1 MARESESGL
10 PIEPVY
16 GPDALTGW
24 DAEEKLGE
32 PGKYPFTRGVYP
44 TMYTGR
50 PWTMRQYA
58 GFGTAMESNARY
70 KQLIANGTMGLSVA
84 FDLPTQMG
92 HDSDAPIASGEVG
105 KVGVAIDS
113 IDDMRVL
120 FGGIPLDKVSTSMT
134 INAPAALLLLLY
146 QLVAEEQ
153 GVSADKL
160 TGTIQNDVLKEYIA
174 RGTYI
179 FPPKPSLRLIADIF
193 KYCKAEIP
201 KWNTISISGYH
212 MAEAGA
218 SPAQEIAFT
227 LADGIEYVRTAVAAG
242 MDVDDF
248 APRLSFFFVART
260 TILEE
265 VAKFRAA
272 RRIWARVMKEEFGA
286 KNPKS
291 LMLRFHTQTAGV
303 QLTAQQPEVNLV
315 RVAVQG
321 LGAVLGGTQS
331 LHTNSFDEAIALPT
345 DKSARLALRTQ
356 QVLAYET
363 DVTATVDPFAGS
375 YVVEKMTDDV
385 EAAALELM
393 GKVEDLGGAVN
404 AIEHGFQKSEIERSA
419 YRIAQETDSGERVVV
434 GVNRFQLDE
443 EEPYE
448 PLRVDP
454 AIEAQQ
460 ADRLA
465 KLRAERDQQAVDTAL
480 AALKKAAEGEDN
492 VLYPMKDAL
501 RAGRRW
507 ARCATRCARSGVR
520 TCPRTPSEPGR
531 PLVRVPA
538 GDGGRPPGRAVGR
551 SARRPEPAQV
561 AADALRSGPGPAH
574 VPVRPHQEQA
584 RPVRPE
590 CRPAHH
596 PHRLRHVRGVDAQ
609 RQQRPVRSA
618 EGVEEAYAVHGP
630 VRRPVPGPHRA
641 LGDRRP
647 GLRRQGRVPVAQ
659 PQLPCR
665 PAAPHLAPVDAGR
678 QLQHPRGDRAPLLLV
693 TVQQSGRGPA
703 RQHRAQLPAQ
713 VVGVLDAGVQALSAR
728 R

>member
-1 MARESESGL
+1 MARKSESGL

-16 GPDALTGW
+16 GPEALEGW
-24 DAEEKLGE
+24 DPAEKLGD
-32 PGKYPFTRGVYP
+32 PGAYPYTRGVYP
-44 TMYTGR
+44 SMYTGR

-58 GFGTAMESNARY
+58 GFGTAVESNARY

-92 HDSDAPIASGEVG
+92 HDSDAPIAHGEVG
-105 KVGVAIDS
+105 KVGVAVDS
-113 IDDMRVL
+113 VEDMRIL
-120 FGGIPLDKVSTSMT
+120 FDGIPLDKVSTSMT
-134 INAPAALLLLLY
+134 INAPAAPLLLMY

-153 GVSADKL
+153 GVTADRL
-160 TGTIQNDVLKEYIA
+160 TGTVQNDVLKEYIA

-179 FPPKPSLRLIADIF
+179 FPPAPSLRLIADTF
-193 KYCKAEIP
+193 KYCRAEIP

-286 KNPKS
+286 RDPKS
-291 LMLRFHTQTAGV
+291 WMLRFHTQTAGV

-321 LGAVLGGTQS
+321 LAAVLGGTQS

-356 QVLAYET
+356 QVLAHET

-375 YVVEKMTDDV
+375 YAVERMTDDV

-393 GKVEDLGGAVN
+393 GRIEDMGGAVS
-404 AIEHGFQKSEIERSA
+404 AIERGFQKGEIERSA

-434 GVNRFQLDE
+434 GVNRYTVDV

-460 ADRLA
+460 AERLA
-465 KLRAERDQQAVDTAL
+465 ALRAGRDRRAVDTAL
-480 AALKKAAEGEDN
+480 AELSRAAEGTDN
-492 VLYPMKDAL
+492 VLPPMKESLRARATIGEVCDAL
-501 RAGRRW
+501 R
-507 ARCATRCARSGVR
+507 
-520 TCPRTPSEPGR
+520 
-531 PLVRVPA
+531 RVWGTYVPT
-538 GDGGRPPGRAVGR
+538 
-551 SARRPEPAQV
+551 
-561 AADALRSGPGPAH
+561 DAF
-574 VPVRPHQEQA
+574 
-584 RPVRPE
+584 
-590 CRPAHH
+590 
-596 PHRLRHVRGVDAQ
+596 
-609 RQQRPVRSA
+609 
-618 EGVEEAYAVHGP
+618 
-630 VRRPVPGPHRA
+630 
-641 LGDRRP
+641 
-647 GLRRQGRVPVAQ
+647 
-659 PQLPCR
+659 
-665 PAAPHLAPVDAGR
+665 
-678 QLQHPRGDRAPLLLV
+678 
-693 TVQQSGRGPA
+693 
-703 RQHRAQLPAQ
+703 
-713 VVGVLDAGVQALSAR
+713 
-728 R
+728 

>member
-1 MARESESGL
+1 MTRESESGL

-16 GPDALTGW
+16 GPDALDGW
-24 DAEEKLGE
+24 NADDKLGE
-32 PGKYPFTRGVYP
+32 PGAYPFTRGVYP
-44 TMYTGR
+44 SMYTGR

-58 GFGTAMESNARY
+58 GFGTASESNARY

-113 IDDMRVL
+113 VEDMRVL

-134 INAPAALLLLLY
+134 INAPAALLLLMY
-146 QLVAEEQ
+146 QLVGEEQ
-153 GVSADKL
+153 GVPADRL

-375 YVVEKMTDDV
+375 YVVESMTDAV
-385 EAAALELM
+385 EAEARDLM
-393 GKVEDLGGAVN
+393 LKVEDMGGAVN
-404 AIEHGFQKSEIERSA
+404 AIERGFQKSEIERSA

-460 ADRLA
+460 AARLA
-465 KLRAERDQQAVDTAL
+465 KLRAERDQGAVDEAL
-480 AALKKAAEGEDN
+480 GRLKKAAEGTDN
-492 VLYPMKDAL
+492 VLHPMKDAL
-501 RAGRRW
+501 AARA
-507 ARCATRCARSGVR
+507 T
-520 TCPRTPSEPGR
+520 
-531 PLVRVPA
+531 
-538 GDGGRPPGRAVGR
+538 VG
-551 SARRPEPAQV
+551 EV
-561 AADALRSGPGPAH
+561 CNALREVWGTY
-574 VPVRPHQEQA
+574 VPT
-584 RPVRPE
+584 
-590 CRPAHH
+590 
-596 PHRLRHVRGVDAQ
+596 DAF
-609 RQQRPVRSA
+609 
-618 EGVEEAYAVHGP
+618 
-630 VRRPVPGPHRA
+630 
-641 LGDRRP
+641 
-647 GLRRQGRVPVAQ
+647 
-659 PQLPCR
+659 
-665 PAAPHLAPVDAGR
+665 
-678 QLQHPRGDRAPLLLV
+678 
-693 TVQQSGRGPA
+693 
-703 RQHRAQLPAQ
+703 
-713 VVGVLDAGVQALSAR
+713 
-728 R
+728 